1 MVQPPG
7 VTGPLPLRLL
17 QLAERDVDGDSPK
30 RAMNVDSN
38 PAFGSETEE
47 LVLPQKGI
55 GTLGEKVSYVQLLSL
70 LDVMLLLKQKK
81 GQA

>member
-1 MVQPPG
+1 MWIATQ
-7 VTGPLPLRLL
+7 RS
-17 QLAERDVDGDSPK
+17 APK
-30 RAMNVDSN
+30 
-38 PAFGSETEE
+38 TEE

>member
-38 PAFGSETEE
+38 PAFGSENGGTGAAT
-47 LVLPQKGI
+47 KGYRYI
-55 GTLGEKVSYVQLLSL
+55 G
-70 LDVMLLLKQKK
+70 
-81 GQA
+81 